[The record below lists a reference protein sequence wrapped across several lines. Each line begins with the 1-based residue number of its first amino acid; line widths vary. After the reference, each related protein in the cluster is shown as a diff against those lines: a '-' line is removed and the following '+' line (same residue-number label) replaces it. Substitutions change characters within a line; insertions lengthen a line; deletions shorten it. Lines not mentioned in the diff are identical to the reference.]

1 MARENHG
8 MPETPAAR
16 HDADVASVRRAP
28 KYSVFAALGAAVG
41 IVAALILSTVFD
53 GSGEASPFTQVMY
66 SPSQTFGFIMLWCV
80 PAGVLLGM
88 LVALVL
94 DWTIGRRTR
103 SVRVTHEQVDE
114 A

>member
-1 MARENHG
+1 MAVDNSS
-8 MPETPAAR
+8 MSETPAAR
-16 HDADVASVRRAP
+16 RDADVANVRRAP
-28 KYSVFAALGAAVG
+28 KYSVFAGLGAAVG
-41 IVAALILSTVFD
+41 ILAALILSTVFD
-53 GSGEASPFTQVMY
+53 GTGEASPFTKVMY
-66 SPSQTFGFIMLWCV
+66 SPSQAFGFIMLWCV

-103 SVRVTHEQVDE
+103 EVHVAHERVDE

>member
-1 MARENHG
+1 MA
-8 MPETPAAR
+8 ETSAA
-16 HDADVASVRRAP
+16 HTDADVAKVRRAP

-41 IVAALILSTVFD
+41 IIAALILSTVFD
-53 GSGEASPFTQVMY
+53 GTGEASPFTKVVY
-66 SPSQTFGFIMLWCV
+66 SPSQAFGFIMLWCV

-103 SVRVTHEQVDE
+103 EVHVAHEQVDE